1 MLQLNYSVV
10 KAGVYSVKCYSENCF
25 KSVSVKYSSM
35 PAQSHLCNYELQM
48 LSLGAETVE
57 VVAKLRA
64 NLKKT
69 EGQS

>member
-35 PAQSHLCNYELQM
+35 PAQPHLCNYEWITDAFTG
-48 LSLGAETVE
+48 SRDSRG
-57 VVAKLRA
+57 R
-64 NLKKT
+64 
-69 EGQS
+69 S